1 MRFGRIPG
9 QNLEL
14 CEESDDK
21 KLWCRAKVVGG
32 APAWSGFGRVLSGS
46 ANDRVE
52 DGEKKRKPFEFLCY
66 RGCRKRLALELEG
79 QSDAQAVQEE
89 RVRVMDGT
97 NPRVILRNY
106 IAQNAIE
113 AAENGDFSEVS
124 IGFVAF
130 FLDFFPSFFRVPL
143 STLAVSPRYIRFHSA
158 LQVQRVLKVL
168 EKPYCSQPGLE
179 FPAWVGGSGEAANQ
193 GERDEGEEQQQAM
206 ASSSTPR
213 NPVSYDSKPPAWAG
227 EICVT

>member
-1 MRFGRIPG
+1 MEARMIECGGR
-9 QNLEL
+9 
-14 CEESDDK
+14 
-21 KLWCRAKVVGG
+21 R
-32 APAWSGFGRVLSGS
+32 GRG
-46 ANDRVE
+46 NR
-52 DGEKKRKPFEFLCY
+52 FEFLCY

-124 IGFVAF
+124 IGFVGF
-130 FLDFFPSFFRVPL
+130 SLDFFPSFFHVPL
-143 STLAVSPRYIRFHSA
+143 SSLFHFGYIHFHST

-193 GERDEGEEQQQAM
+193 GERDEGEEQQQAV

-213 NPVSYDSKPPAWAG
+213 DPVSYDSKPPAWAG